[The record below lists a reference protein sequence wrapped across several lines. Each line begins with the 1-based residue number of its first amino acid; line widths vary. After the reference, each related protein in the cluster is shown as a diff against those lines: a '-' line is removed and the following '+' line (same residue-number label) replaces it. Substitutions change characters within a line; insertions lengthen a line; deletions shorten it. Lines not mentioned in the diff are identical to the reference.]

1 MKNRNT
7 VTKHQKTRQ
16 RSALYYLVAL
26 YIGYL
31 GYSIMNNRLSGD
43 DTLSY
48 PIAIMF
54 TCLYVLGAVLIALYA
69 TKQIRDDFKAEKEAV
84 GKEEENN

>member
-1 MKNRNT
+1 MKNRISDR
-7 VTKHQKTRQ
+7 KHQRTGS

-43 DTLSY
+43 DTMPY
-48 PIAIMF
+48 PLAVMF
-54 TCLYVLGAVLIALYA
+54 TCLFILAAVLIALYA
-69 TKQIRDDFKAEKEAV
+69 TKQIRDEIKAEKDAA